1 MGSGLGGAAAT
12 PNDKSELPISL
23 AGPAG
28 HTGCVDLLDKVR
40 SDRLALVSLGN
51 RLALR
56 SDVFSVGSE
65 AHTVRQLYPQL

>member
-12 PNDKSELPISL
+12 PNDKNELPISL

-40 SDRLALVSLGN
+40 SDRSWPSSLLG
-51 RLALR
+51 
-56 SDVFSVGSE
+56 
-65 AHTVRQLYPQL
+65 TV